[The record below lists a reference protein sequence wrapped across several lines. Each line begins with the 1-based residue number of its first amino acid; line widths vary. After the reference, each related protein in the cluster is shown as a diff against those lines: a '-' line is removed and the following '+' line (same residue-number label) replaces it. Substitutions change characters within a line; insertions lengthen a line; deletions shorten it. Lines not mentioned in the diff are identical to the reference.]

1 MLMGSNMK
9 NTPIAILGLVFLI
22 PFSVIFALGMAWQLL
37 HYLGYASLPDVGALV
52 PNRAL
57 GFVIVFIFPS
67 LAFLVNFVTLTVE
80 AVKAGA
86 SSVLSIQFAEAN
98 FATVAIMLLSA
109 GAVVFAFGQDSV
121 PCFMHGVRKQGT
133 GNIWLLIQTC
143 RNA

>member
-1 MLMGSNMK
+1 MK

-57 GFVIVFIFPS
+57 GFVIVLIFPS
-67 LAFLVNFVTLTVE
+67 LAFLVNFLVNFVTLTVE

-109 GAVVFAFGQDSV
+109 GAVVFAFGQDSI